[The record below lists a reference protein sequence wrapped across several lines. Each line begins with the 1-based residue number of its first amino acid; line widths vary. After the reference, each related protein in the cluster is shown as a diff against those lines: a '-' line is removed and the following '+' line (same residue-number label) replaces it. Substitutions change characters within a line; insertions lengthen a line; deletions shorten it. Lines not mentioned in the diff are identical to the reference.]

1 MSLKSIYIKMWEV
14 MKLRRTSLPPPSPPL
29 PLAHPACTDVQTLL
43 ILLLVAKIGFQADSA
58 VSTLKMVEKGFSK
71 EDLSLVVLISFPF
84 QITGGW
90 LAGRWS
96 KGERPLRAW
105 MHAYWPAFALV
116 LLSTLTVWAFPHP
129 PIPVGWYVFII
140 LQSIVSSLVM
150 CVDFGLCRTRW
161 RGWLTGL

>member
-1 MSLKSIYIKMWEV
+1 
-14 MKLRRTSLPPPSPPL
+14 
-29 PLAHPACTDVQTLL
+29 
-43 ILLLVAKIGFQADSA
+43 
-58 VSTLKMVEKGFSK
+58 MVEKGFSK
-71 EDLSLVVLISFPF
+71 EDLSLTVLISFPF

-116 LLSTLTVWAFPHP
+116 LLSTLTVYAFPHP

-150 CVDFGLCRTRW
+150 YVDF
-161 RGWLTGL
+161 

>member
-1 MSLKSIYIKMWEV
+1 MSLKAIYLKMWEV
-14 MKLRRTSLPPPSPPL
+14 MKLRRTSPSLPTPFPSPAR
-29 PLAHPACTDVQTLL
+29 AHARPSRTDVQTLL

-71 EDLSLVVLISFPF
+71 EDLSLTVLISFPF

-116 LLSTLTVWAFPHP
+116 LLSTLTVYWFPHP
-129 PIPVGWYVFII
+129 PLPIGWYVFII

-150 CVDFGLCRTRW
+150 
-161 RGWLTGL
+161 

>member
-1 MSLKSIYIKMWEV
+1 MSLKSIYLKMWEV
-14 MKLRRTSLPPPSPPL
+14 MKLRRTSPPPPPHTRSPR
-29 PLAHPACTDVQTLL
+29 TDVQTLL

-71 EDLSLVVLISFPF
+71 EDLSLTVLISFPF

-116 LLSTLTVWAFPHP
+116 LLSTLTVYWFPHP

-150 CVDFGLCRTRW
+150 
-161 RGWLTGL
+161 